1 MKSSSILAKAEA
13 KSGRTP
19 HGVRGLKFVAV
30 PEGAEGE
37 GRTPHGVRGLK
48 FVGDAGHVGG
58 VWSHPSRGAWIEMFD
73 DGVPVNLM
81 KVAPLTGCVD

>member
-1 MKSSSILAKAEA
+1 MAECERLSGGVRRTPHGVRGLKSSSILAKAEA
-13 KSGRTP
+13 KS
-19 HGVRGLKFVAV
+19 
-30 PEGAEGE
+30 